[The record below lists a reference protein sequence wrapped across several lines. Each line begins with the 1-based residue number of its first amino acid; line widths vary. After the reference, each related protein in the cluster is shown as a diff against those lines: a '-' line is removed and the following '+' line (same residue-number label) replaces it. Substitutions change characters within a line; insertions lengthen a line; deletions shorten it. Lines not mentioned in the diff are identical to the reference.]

1 MIKIGFVG
9 DINPGGEFYLSGRI
23 SPDVQSVFREFDIRV
38 ATLESSFGNG
48 NTLCHIK
55 SNDPKLGNIIFSPDE
70 SIKVLKDLGIDVV
83 SLANN
88 HVCDLDRDGL
98 IHTIDLFA

>member
-9 DINPGGEFYLSGRI
+9 DVNPGGEFYLSGRI
-23 SPDVQSVFREFDIRV
+23 SPEVQSVFREFDIRV

-98 IHTIDLFA
+98 IHTIKII